1 MSHSHCSSCHAHEHG
16 HVHDHHNAGGT
27 GPGGLRAYV
36 PPAVSFLLLLAG
48 LVFDGA
54 GAAPFSVGWVRLL
67 WYVAAFLPVGWPVAR
82 EAFGEMRHGD
92 VFSEFTLMLLAS
104 FGAFYI
110 GEYPEAVAVMLFYA
124 VGERFQDRA
133 VARARRSISALV
145 EMKPASV
152 AVWRGGER
160 RMVAPEDVRPGEV
173 VEVPAGGRLPLD
185 GRLLDE
191 AADFDTAALTGESE
205 PRAVDVGGSVS
216 AGMIAL
222 GRAVRVKVERP
233 YADSA
238 LARILR
244 MVEEASER
252 KAPAELFI
260 RRFARIYTPVV
271 MGLALA
277 IVVLPALYGLLIDRE
292 FDYVFASWL
301 YRGLVFLVISCPC
314 ALVVSVP
321 LSYFSGIGVASRRGI
336 LFKGGNYLDVAARV
350 NTVVFDKTGTLTRGQ
365 FEVEGVAPAAGVAA
379 ADLLSAA
386 AAAESASTHPV
397 ARAVVRAAEAAGCRP
412 ARPARVDELPGR
424 GIRALVGGR
433 EVLAGN
439 LRLLAESGVNTS
451 EVVGSDNM
459 TQVFCAVDGRYAG
472 SITLDD
478 APRDDAS
485 AAVRALHALGV
496 GDVCILSGDKEPVVA
511 RLAGRLG
518 IGRWRGGLLPEGK
531 VACVERLAADPSR
544 VVAFVGDG
552 VNDAPVLAMSHL
564 GVAMG
569 GAGSDAAVETAD
581 VVVQSDRPSK
591 LAEAIRIGRATV
603 CVARANIAL
612 AIGVKLLVMLL
623 GVLGMA
629 GLWQA
634 VLADT
639 GVALLCVANVFSIGR
654 VARLSVKCRTFTA
667 GRGAAVASRAA

>member
-1 MSHSHCSSCHAHEHG
+1 MSHAHCSCCSAHAHG
-16 HVHDHHNAGGT
+16 HTHDHHHHHGAA
-27 GPGGLRAYV
+27 PGGWRAWAA
-36 PPAVSFLLLLAG
+36 PAASFLLLLAG
-48 LVFDGA
+48 LVLGRA
-54 GAAPFSVGWVRLL
+54 GAAFFAPGWVRLL
-67 WYVAAFLPVGWPVAR
+67 WYVVAFLPVGWPVAC
-82 EAFGEMRHGD
+82 EAFGEMRRGD
-92 VFSEFTLMLLAS
+92 VFNEFSLMLLAS
-104 FGAFYI
+104 VGAFYI

-124 VGERFQDRA
+124 VGERFQERA
-133 VARARRSISALV
+133 VARARRGIRALV
-145 EMKPASV
+145 EMKPATV

-160 RMVAPEDVRPGEV
+160 LGVAPEDVRPGEV

-191 AADFDTAALTGESE
+191 AAYFDTAALTGESE
-205 PRAVDVGGSVS
+205 PRAVAAGGSVA

-222 GRAVRVKVERP
+222 GRAVRVEVERP
-233 YADSA
+233 YEDSA

-244 MVEEASER
+244 MVEEAAER

-271 MGLALA
+271 MALA
-277 IVVLPALYGLLIDRE
+277 VAIVALPALYGLVAGTAFVYD
-292 FDYVFASWL
+292 FPTWL

-350 NTVVFDKTGTLTRGQ
+350 NTVVFDKTGTLTRGR
-365 FEVEGVAPAAGVAA
+365 FEVAAVEPAPGTAV
-379 ADLLSAA
+379 ADLLAAA

-397 ARAVVRAAEAAGCRP
+397 ARAVVRAAAAAGCRP
-412 ARPARVDELPGR
+412 ARPARVEELPGR
-424 GIRALVGGR
+424 GIRAVVGGR

-439 LRLLAESGVNTS
+439 LRLLAESGVDTA
-451 EVVGSDNM
+451 GAPAGDDT
-459 TQVFCAVDGRYAG
+459 TQVLCAVDGRYAG
-472 SITLDD
+472 CLSLDD
-478 APRDDAS
+478 APRDDAP
-485 AAVRALHALGV
+485 AAVQALHALGI
-496 GDVCILSGDKEPVVA
+496 GELGILSGDKEPVVA
-511 RLAGRLG
+511 RLARRLG
-518 IGRWRGGLLPEGK
+518 IGRWQGGLLPEGK
-531 VACVERLAADPSR
+531 VAAVERLVADPSR

-591 LAEAIRIGRATV
+591 LAEAIRIGRATAL
-603 CVARANIAL
+603 VARVNIAFAL
-612 AIGVKLLVMLL
+612 GVKLLVMVL
-623 GVLGMA
+623 GALGMA
-629 GLWQA
+629 SLWMA

-639 GVALLCVANVFSIGR
+639 GVALLCVANVFSIAR
-654 VARLSVKCRTFTA
+654 VARLSGKSSTFTA
-667 GRGAAVASRAA
+667 GRAEAPAARAA